1 MEPIQLEPGWLARQ
15 MREVRLEVE
24 KWPDVLNPL
33 RSLNSALVYRDT
45 LPEATKDKALSRT
58 APTGEQK

>member
-45 LPEATKDKALSRT
+45 LPEAAKDKALNRT

>member
-45 LPEATKDKALSRT
+45 LPEGAKDKALNRT